1 MSKTDSRTTHRNIS
15 LAIKRHA
22 EDRNAER
29 DRKNWYGPKSVWMRA
44 IIKNLNRKLRY
55 SAVKDINSQL

>member
-1 MSKTDSRTTHRNIS
+1 
-15 LAIKRHA
+15 
-22 EDRNAER
+22 
-29 DRKNWYGPKSVWMRA
+29 VWMRA